1 LKYFRDFKDYEGK
14 SYFLIS
20 SVLVIL
26 LVKNVMHCIIHK
38 NFHSHKALMIE
49 LTLLTLLN
57 YVGDNFCEYR
67 NLGHDNYK
75 SLLLSYSD
83 ASNKF
88 GPLEVKKVIEKSENF
103 KVTAVAIAAIKCPQH
118 IVK

>member
-1 LKYFRDFKDYEGK
+1 
-14 SYFLIS
+14 
-20 SVLVIL
+20 
-26 LVKNVMHCIIHK
+26 MHCIIRK
-38 NFHSHKALMIE
+38 KSDAQKALMIE

-103 KVTAVAIAAIKCPQH
+103 KVTAVAIAAIATAATLKFSDFSITFFTSNAPNL
-118 IVK
+118 

>member
-1 LKYFRDFKDYEGK
+1 M
-14 SYFLIS
+14 IS
-20 SVLVIL
+20 SVLIIS
-26 LVKNVMHCIIHK
+26 LVKNVVDCIIRK
-38 NFHSHKALMIE
+38 DFTSKEPLMIE

-88 GPLEVKKVIEKSENF
+88 GPLEVKKVIEKSENL

>member
-1 LKYFRDFKDYEGK
+1 
-14 SYFLIS
+14 
-20 SVLVIL
+20 
-26 LVKNVMHCIIHK
+26 
-38 NFHSHKALMIE
+38 MIE

-57 YVGDNFCEYR
+57 YVGNNFCEYR
-67 NLGHDNYK
+67 DQGHDNYK

-88 GPLEVKKVIEKSENF
+88 GPLEVKKVIENSENF
-103 KVTAVAIAAIKCPQH
+103 KVAAVAIAAVKCPQH

>member
-1 LKYFRDFKDYEGK
+1 M
-14 SYFLIS
+14 
-20 SVLVIL
+20 
-26 LVKNVMHCIIHK
+26 MHCIIRK
-38 NFHSHKALMIE
+38 KSDAQKALMIE

-75 SLLLSYSD
+75 
-83 ASNKF
+83 
-88 GPLEVKKVIEKSENF
+88 
-103 KVTAVAIAAIKCPQH
+103 VTAVAIAAIKCPQH

>member
-1 LKYFRDFKDYEGK
+1 
-14 SYFLIS
+14 
-20 SVLVIL
+20 
-26 LVKNVMHCIIHK
+26 
-38 NFHSHKALMIE
+38 MIE

-83 ASNKF
+83 ASYKF
-88 GPLEVKKVIEKSENF
+88 GPLEVKKVIENSENF
-103 KVTAVAIAAIKCPQH
+103 KIAAVAIAAVKCPQH

>member
-1 LKYFRDFKDYEGK
+1 
-14 SYFLIS
+14 
-20 SVLVIL
+20 
-26 LVKNVMHCIIHK
+26 
-38 NFHSHKALMIE
+38 MIE

-88 GPLEVKKVIEKSENF
+88 GNF
-103 KVTAVAIAAIKCPQH
+103 ATMLSNK
-118 IVK
+118 

>member
-1 LKYFRDFKDYEGK
+1 MV
-14 SYFLIS
+14 IS
-20 SVLVIL
+20 
-26 LVKNVMHCIIHK
+26 LVKNVMHCIIRK
-38 NFHSHKALMIE
+38 NFASQKTLMIE

-67 NLGHDNYK
+67 SIGHDNYK

-88 GPLEVKKVIEKSENF
+88 GPLEVKKVIENSENF

>member
-1 LKYFRDFKDYEGK
+1 M
-14 SYFLIS
+14 IS
-20 SVLVIL
+20 SVLVNL
-26 LVKNVMHCIIHK
+26 LVKNVIHCIIRK
-38 NFHSHKALMIE
+38 NFISNEALMIE

-67 NLGHDNYK
+67 TLGHDNYK

-103 KVTAVAIAAIKCPQH
+103 KVTAIAIAAIKCPQH

>member
-1 LKYFRDFKDYEGK
+1 M
-14 SYFLIS
+14 IS
-20 SVLVIL
+20 SVLVFL
-26 LVKNVMHCIIHK
+26 LVKNVMHCIIRK
-38 NFHSHKALMIE
+38 NFNSQKALMIE

-67 NLGHDNYK
+67 DLGNDIYK

-88 GPLEVKKVIEKSENF
+88 GTLEVKKVIEKSENF
-103 KVTAVAIAAIKCPQH
+103 RVTAIAIAAIKCPQH